1 MNHADARRSP
11 PRGHEPTQAAKGR
24 PAWRTWSLRVLTLV
38 FFVVVGALVMHQ
50 LRTMEWATVGQALRS
65 YRIGTLALAASL
77 GLCSYAVYACY
88 ELMARRYSG
97 HRLPIWLTAAVG
109 VISYSFNLN
118 LGVWLGGIGFRYR
131 LYSQLGVDTPTTAK
145 LYASTLVTNWS
156 GYLALAGAVFTLY
169 GLDLPPQWKLSDMGL
184 RWIGALLLVAATG
197 WLLACWCSPRREWA
211 LRGHAIAL
219 PPGRM
224 AAAQMALG
232 CANWSLMAGVVYV
245 LLPHVPSG
253 AGLRRGARRAA
264 AGRHRGRRGAHSGR
278 VGCVGSR
285 VPRAARTPR
294 AARADS
300 GRLARLPGDLLLGAA
315 DAYRAELRAAG
326 GAHQAP
332 RERVKTWEGPAGGG
346 RVLFNP
352 RRPGSWENVAFCW
365 VRS

>member
-253 AGLRRGARRAA
+253 PGYGAVLGALLLAAIAGVAAHIPAGLGVLEAVFLALL
-264 AGRHRGRRGAHSGR
+264 GH
-278 VGCVGSR
+278 R
-285 VPRAARTPR
+285 VPHAQI
-294 AARADS
+294 
-300 GRLARLPGDLLLGAA
+300 LGALL
-315 DAYRAELRAAG
+315 AYRAIYFL
-326 GAHQAP
+326 AP
-332 RERVKTWEGPAGGG
+332 LTLTGLSYALLEARI
-346 RVLFNP
+346 
-352 RRPGSWENVAFCW
+352 RRPARG
-365 VRS
+365 